1 MSRKVKEVLERHYTK
16 PRAPWTR
23 TEPPQELVELIE
35 SGKVAPCKAID
46 VGCGEG
52 FHSIYLASKG
62 FDVLGIDLSERAIRY
77 AKENAARRGVK
88 VRFVAMDIADLGQ
101 ITEKFDF
108 ILEWS
113 LLHQITLPQRQKYVK
128 DVAKILNRNGKYLS
142 VCFNQQSAEFGNP
155 GEKYRISP
163 SGMKL
168 YFSSQKEL
176 KELFEQYFHI
186 IEMKLL
192 RTPHVAN
199 YFFMEKP

>member
-1 MSRKVKEVLERHYTK
+1 MGKKVKELLERHYAK
-16 PRAPWTR
+16 PKAPWTK
-23 TEPPQELVELIE
+23 TEPPQELIELIE
-35 SGKVAPCKAID
+35 RGKITPCKAID
-46 VGCGEG
+46 MGCGEG
-52 FHSIYLASKG
+52 FYSIYLASKG
-62 FDVLGIDLSERAIRY
+62 FDVLGIDLSERAIQY

-88 VRFVAMDIADLGQ
+88 VRFVAMDIDDLGKL
-101 ITEKFDF
+101 TEKFDF

-113 LLHQITLPQRQKYVK
+113 LLHQITPQQREEYVK
-128 DVAKILNRNGKYLS
+128 DAAKILNRGGKYLS

-163 SGMKL
+163 AGMNL

-192 RTPHVAN
+192 RTPHIAN